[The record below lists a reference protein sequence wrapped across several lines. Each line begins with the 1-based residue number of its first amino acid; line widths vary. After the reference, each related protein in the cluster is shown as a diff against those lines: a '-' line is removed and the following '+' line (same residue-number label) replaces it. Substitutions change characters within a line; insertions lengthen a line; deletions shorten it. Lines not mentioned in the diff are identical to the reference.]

1 MFSTAYGVLRRQGLQ
16 ILIGCADRRV
26 ATNVYRGRTGQMV
39 RTFQRSFV
47 MLDAFK
53 SLTGGNGKAV
63 QSQADELQALI
74 STAREE
80 RSAISAMLNAL
91 TTRGAKLTPL
101 TKQLEQVTDR
111 ATAIT
116 DKLDDVAKRLATLDN
131 RTRELEE
138 VDKRIQA
145 LKDAAKQAEVTTQRA
160 IGPDG

>member
-1 MFSTAYGVLRRQGLQ
+1 
-16 ILIGCADRRV
+16 
-26 ATNVYRGRTGQMV
+26 
-39 RTFQRSFV
+39 

-53 SLTGGNGKAV
+53 SLTGGNGKAA
-63 QSQADELQALI
+63 QAQADELQALI

-80 RSAISAMLNAL
+80 RGAISAMLNAL

-116 DKLDDVAKRLATLDN
+116 DKLDDVAKRLAALDN
-131 RTRELEE
+131 RTRELED

-145 LKDAAKQAEVTTQRA
+145 LK
-160 IGPDG
+160 